1 MQLNTEEPVMDTRKR
16 IAIKRL
22 TITKVFFVALLIVC
36 CSGLLVRSA
45 PISQLEQVLAS
56 GELRVISR
64 NGPTTFYEGANG
76 LTGFEY
82 TLLQNFAQSLGVKLV
97 ILDDDKT
104 VKGRF
109 KIDTN
114 TYDLASA
121 SMVAKL
127 GSTQHL
133 RFTAPY
139 MEVTQQLIYNTTH
152 TAPANI
158 TDLLNKNIVV
168 LANSTQREQLLD
180 LQHSVPELRWTEVEG
195 VEIIDLLD
203 MVEQGT
209 ADYAVVDSAMYAL
222 YRYSYPH
229 TQFALNLNS
238 PQPVAWA
245 FTQSRDNSL
254 FDAAQKHLAVIR
266 QNGLL
271 AQVAARFFD
280 QFEPLETVTSGDAMM
295 FSYRIEKRLPLWE
308 EAIKAAAAE
317 YSLDWKLLAATGYQE
332 SHWDPQAESVT
343 GVRGF
348 MMLTLDTA
356 KELGV
361 SDREDPHQ
369 SIKGG
374 AKYIKN
380 LQERLP
386 ERIVG
391 EDRLYMT
398 LAAYNHGL
406 GHLEDARVL
415 TEKMGGNPNLWAD
428 VSQYFPLLAKHQYY
442 STAKHGYARGWEPV
456 TYVQNIIN
464 YQKIL
469 TWHEQHEQFRLATLN
484 ANLDID
490 VNPASTQPTA
500 SEKLS
505 RNNLDKSFSLS
516 IL

>member
-1 MQLNTEEPVMDTRKR
+1 MQLKHRGAFMDTRKR
-16 IAIKRL
+16 IAIKRW
-22 TITKVFFVALLIVC
+22 TITKVFFVLLMIC
-36 CSGLLVRSA
+36 SSGLLVRSA
-45 PISQLEQVLAS
+45 PVSQLEEVLTS

-82 TLLQNFAQSLGVKLV
+82 TLLQSFAQSLGVKLV
-97 ILDDDKT
+97 IVDDDKT
-104 VKGRF
+104 VKARF
-109 KIDTN
+109 KMNTDTF
-114 TYDLASA
+114 DLASA
-121 SMVAKL
+121 SMVTKL
-127 GSTQHL
+127 GSTHHL

-139 MEVTQQLIYNTTH
+139 MEVTHQLIYNTTH
-152 TAPANI
+152 TAPANLN
-158 TDLLNKNIVV
+158 DLLNKNIVV
-168 LANSTQREQLLD
+168 LAKSTQREQLHN
-180 LQHSVPELRWTEVEG
+180 LQKSLPELRWTEVEG
-195 VEIIDLLD
+195 VEVIDLLD

-222 YRYSYPH
+222 YRYSYPN

-238 PQPVAWA
+238 PQPIAWA
-245 FTQSRDNSL
+245 LTQSRDNSL
-254 FDAAQKHLAVIR
+254 YDAAQKHLVMIR

-271 AQVAARFFD
+271 AQVTARFFD
-280 QFEPLETVTSGDAMM
+280 QFEPLETVTTGDAMM
-295 FSYRIEKRLPLWE
+295 FSYRLEKRLPQWE
-308 EAIKAAAAE
+308 KTIKAVATE
-317 YSLDWKLLAATGYQE
+317 YELDWKLLAATGYQE

-361 SDREDPHQ
+361 IDREDPYQ

-380 LQERLP
+380 LGARLP
-386 ERIVG
+386 DRIVG

-398 LAAYNHGL
+398 LAAYNLGL

-442 STAKHGYARGWEPV
+442 SAAKHGYARGWEPV

-464 YQKIL
+464 YHKIL

-484 ANLDID
+484 VNLDIEA
-490 VNPASTQPTA
+490 NSASTQTTA

-505 RNNLDKSFSLS
+505 KNNLDKSSSLS

>member
-1 MQLNTEEPVMDTRKR
+1 MDTHKR
-16 IAIKRL
+16 TAVKRF
-22 TITKVFFVALLIVC
+22 TITNIFIALLLVC
-36 CSGLLVRSA
+36 SSGLLVRST
-45 PISQLEQVLAS
+45 PISQLEQVLTS
-56 GELRVISR
+56 GELLVISR

-82 TLLQNFAQSLGVKLV
+82 TLLQSFAQSLGVKLI
-97 ILDDDKT
+97 ILDDDKA
-104 VKGRF
+104 VKTRF
-109 KIDTN
+109 KMSTDAF
-114 TYDLASA
+114 DLASA

-127 GSTQHL
+127 GSTQRL
-133 RFTAPY
+133 RFTESY
-139 MEVTQQLIYNTTH
+139 MEVTHQLIYNTTQ
-152 TAPANI
+152 TAPANLN
-158 TDLLNKNIVV
+158 DLLNKNIVV
-168 LANSTQREQLLD
+168 VAKSTQQEQLYE
-180 LQHSVPELRWTEVEG
+180 LQQSLPELRWTEVEG
-195 VEIIDLLD
+195 VETIDLLD
-203 MVEQGT
+203 MVEQGK
-209 ADYAVVDSAMYAL
+209 ADYAVVDSAIYTL

-229 TQFALNLNS
+229 TQFALNLNP
-238 PQPVAWA
+238 PQPIAWA

-254 FDAAQKHLAVIR
+254 YDAAQKHLAKIR

-271 AQVAARFFD
+271 AQVTARFFE

-295 FSYRIEKRLPLWE
+295 FSYRLEKRLPLWE
-308 EAIKAAAAE
+308 DAIKAAANE
-317 YSLDWKLLAATGYQE
+317 YRLDWKLLAAIGYQE

-361 SDREDPHQ
+361 SNREDPHQ

-380 LQERLP
+380 LEERLP
-386 ERIVG
+386 ERILG

-398 LAAYNHGL
+398 LAAYNLGL

-469 TWHEQHEQFRLATLN
+469 TWHEQHEHFRLATLN
-484 ANLDID
+484 ANLDM
-490 VNPASTQPTA
+490 NTNTSSTEPTA
-500 SEKLS
+500 IEKLS
-505 RNNLDKSFSLS
+505 RNNLDKSLSLS